1 MLRVMQIVLSLDPGG
16 TERLVIEI
24 AKGLRPTV
32 EPFICCLDQAG
43 AWAPELAA
51 DGIPVTAL
59 GRRPGFHPRLGQQ
72 IARLASAHRAGLLH
86 CHHYSPFVYGQMAA
100 LVHPGLRVVFTE
112 HGRLSDAPPSL
123 KRRLV
128 NPVLGRLPAAIF
140 AVSEDLRRHMIAE
153 GLPADRVRVVHNGIS
168 LGARPT
174 SADRDAA
181 RRSLG
186 VDADSILIGTVG
198 RLDPVKDLS
207 TLLEALRILRS
218 GRRNVRLVIVGDGP
232 ERARLEQQA
241 TRMGVG
247 ELVAF
252 MGYRSDP
259 RCLLP
264 GFDMY
269 VNSSTHEGISL
280 TLLEAMAAALP
291 IVATEVGGTPEV
303 VVQDHTGL
311 LVPARSP
318 DRLAMAIEDLIRS
331 PERRRAMSDRARAR
345 VEQQFS
351 LQAMTKRYLDAYIR
365 AAAA

>member
-1 MLRVMQIVLSLDPGG
+1 
-16 TERLVIEI
+16 
-24 AKGLRPTV
+24 
-32 EPFICCLDQAG
+32 
-43 AWAPELAA
+43 
-51 DGIPVTAL
+51 
-59 GRRPGFHPRLGQQ
+59 
-72 IARLASAHRAGLLH
+72 
-86 CHHYSPFVYGQMAA
+86 
-100 LVHPGLRVVFTE
+100 
-112 HGRLSDAPPSL
+112 L

-168 LGARPT
+168 PGSRPT
-174 SADRDAA
+174 NADRDAA

-186 VDADSILIGTVG
+186 VEADPILLGTVG

-218 GRRNVRLVIVGDGP
+218 RRRNVRLVIVGDGP
-232 ERARLEQQA
+232 ERAHLGQQA
-241 TRMGVG
+241 ARMGVG

-252 MGYRSDP
+252 LGYRSGP

-264 GFDMY
+264 AFDIY

-291 IVATEVGGTPEV
+291 IVATEVGGTSEV